1 MGAWARSEEAQ
12 TPHTGGQ
19 GRPLQF
25 GGPTVISF
33 SQNDSY
39 RPHGRAQSGTSS
51 VLGTGPGP
59 ALSSYLV
66 LTPASRDAALKP
78 LPDVTGPS
86 S

>member
-1 MGAWARSEEAQ
+1 MGTWAQSEEAR

-19 GRPLQF
+19 GRPLQL

-39 RPHGRAQSGTSS
+39 RPHGRAQSGTSC

-59 ALSSYLV
+59 ALSSHLV
-66 LTPASRDAALKP
+66 LASASRDAALKP
-78 LPDVTGPS
+78 SPDVTGPS